1 MAGTAVATRWIWV
14 QIPARPPKR
23 GLGTPSGPQNNACA
37 CGLGSARKSSSMPLT
52 YIHEPNGIKTR
63 HTSAVAKARYFLH
76 IARARATKIAMCAA
90 LGITEN
96 DA

>member
-1 MAGTAVATRWIWV
+1 
-14 QIPARPPKR
+14 
-23 GLGTPSGPQNNACA
+23 
-37 CGLGSARKSSSMPLT
+37 MPLT